1 MRNTSN
7 IKKGILIAFLLV
19 CLPMVANA
27 QRWTVSTNALSWA
40 SLGTINAEGSYSLSQ
55 NFSVN
60 LGGSINP
67 WEASS
72 PTGVALLN
80 KHYGGYLGIKYWP
93 WHVYSEWWIN
103 AKVQYR
109 NFEHLGILTQQ
120 LVTGDAVGG
129 GLSAG
134 YSFMLS
140 NRFNLDVGA
149 GFWGGKLLNYKKY
162 QGTQQMETEIE
173 EQGSRTFFFL
183 DNMIL
188 SIIYIF

>member
-7 IKKGILIAFLLV
+7 IKKGILVAFLLV

-40 SLGTINAEGSYSLSQ
+40 SLGTINAEGAYSLSQ

-162 QGTQQMETEIE
+162 HGTQPIV
-173 EQGSRTFFFL
+173 FC
-183 DNMIL
+183 
-188 SIIYIF
+188 IFSGGPRSGHRRR